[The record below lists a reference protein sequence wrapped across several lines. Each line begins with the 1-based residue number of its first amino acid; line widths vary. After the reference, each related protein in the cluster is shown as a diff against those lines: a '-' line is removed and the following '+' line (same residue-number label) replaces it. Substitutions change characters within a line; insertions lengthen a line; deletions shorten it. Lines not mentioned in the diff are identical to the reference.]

1 MNRLQVGDHVIF
13 KCGPFL
19 GRRFVACTNDP
30 FDWFSTL
37 AVTVF
42 QFDCRFA
49 VPGDG
54 RAQGRV
60 DCCRDRL
67 FAFSDE
73 PSPSRRSRHL
83 QLRPIFGTPFRRP
96 PFLLPPTLS
105 ACLFAFSDEPPPS
118 RRSRHLQVRPIFGTP
133 FRRPPFLLPPTS
145 SAWHHYANLSLSRA
159 RFSSRRVRS
168 YRSRSAV
175 DPYYNCQRKMNR
187 RMRWRKK
194 NTTEE

>member
-1 MNRLQVGDHVIF
+1 MAN
-13 KCGPFL
+13 
-19 GRRFVACTNDP
+19 FVACTNDP

-73 PSPSRRSRHL
+73 PS
-83 QLRPIFGTPFRRP
+83 
-96 PFLLPPTLS
+96 
-105 ACLFAFSDEPPPS
+105 PS